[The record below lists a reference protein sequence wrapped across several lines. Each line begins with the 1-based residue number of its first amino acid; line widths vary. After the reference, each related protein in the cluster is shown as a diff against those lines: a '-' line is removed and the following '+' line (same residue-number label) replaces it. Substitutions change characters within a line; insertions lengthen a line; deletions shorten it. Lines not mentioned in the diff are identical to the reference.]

1 MRIFPKIKEIHIIYK
16 LKRIIKNK
24 KDFLYNLI
32 FLFRNK
38 TPFNVLI
45 KFIKSHFLKKDDLK
59 SNFYNHT
66 IFSDSDWFSSG
77 ISIFNKFMQ
86 NEKNFVKNILEIG
99 SYEGRSAIFF
109 LNYFNTSKITCVD
122 TWLGSHEHVRKME
135 EIEKNFD
142 KNLKPYENKL
152 IKHKTTSDNFF
163 LTNKLLFDLIY
174 IDGLHAYDQVKSDL
188 ENAYKFLRP
197 KGYLLIDD
205 YLWKFYP
212 ANKKNVINSTNEFI
226 QKYNNNLEVIYISS
240 QVLLKKNY
248 KYIFYF

>member
-1 MRIFPKIKEIHIIYK
+1 MRIFPKIKQIYIIYK
-16 LKRIIKNK
+16 LKKIIKNI
-24 KDFLYNLI
+24 KDFFYNLI
-32 FLFRNK
+32 FLIKNK
-38 TPFNVLI
+38 TPLNILI

-77 ISIFNKFMQ
+77 VSIFNKFMQ
-86 NEKNFVKNILEIG
+86 NEKGVVKNILEIG

-109 LNYFNTSKITCVD
+109 LNYFNASEITCVD
-122 TWLGSHEHVRKME
+122 TWLGSHEHVKKMG

-142 KNLKPYENKL
+142 NNLKLYENKL

-174 IDGLHAYDQVKSDL
+174 IDGLHTYDQVKSDL

-197 KGYLLIDD
+197 KGHLLIDD

-212 ANKKNVINSTNEFI
+212 TNKKNVINSANEFI

-240 QVLLKKNY
+240 QVLLKK
-248 KYIFYF
+248 KL

>member
-1 MRIFPKIKEIHIIYK
+1 MRIFPKIKQIYIIYK
-16 LKRIIKNK
+16 LKKIIKNI
-24 KDFLYNLI
+24 KDFFYNLL
-32 FLFRNK
+32 FLIKNK
-38 TPFNVLI
+38 TPLNILI

-66 IFSDSDWFSSG
+66 IFTESDWFSSG

-86 NEKNFVKNILEIG
+86 NEKNFVRNILEIG

-109 LNYFNTSKITCVD
+109 LNYFNASKITCVD

-142 KNLKPYENKL
+142 NNLKLYENKL

-212 ANKKNVINSTNEFI
+212 INKKNVINSANEFI
-226 QKYNNNLEVIYISS
+226 QKYNNNLELIYISE
-240 QVLLKKNY
+240 QVLLKK
-248 KYIFYF
+248 KGI

>member
-86 NEKNFVKNILEIG
+86 NDKNFVKNILEIG

-142 KNLKPYENKL
+142 NNLKLYENKL

-240 QVLLKKNY
+240 QVLLKK
-248 KYIFYF
+248 KL

>member
-1 MRIFPKIKEIHIIYK
+1 
-16 LKRIIKNK
+16 
-24 KDFLYNLI
+24 
-32 FLFRNK
+32 
-38 TPFNVLI
+38 
-45 KFIKSHFLKKDDLK
+45 
-59 SNFYNHT
+59 
-66 IFSDSDWFSSG
+66 
-77 ISIFNKFMQ
+77 MQ
-86 NEKNFVKNILEIG
+86 NDKNFVKNILEIG

-142 KNLKPYENKL
+142 NNLKLYENKL
-152 IKHKTTSDNFF
+152 IKPKTTSDNFF

-240 QVLLKKNY
+240 QVLLKK
-248 KYIFYF
+248 KL

>member
-1 MRIFPKIKEIHIIYK
+1 MRIFPKIKEIPVLRK
-16 LKRIIKNK
+16 LKITIRNK
-24 KDFLYNLI
+24 KDFFYNLI
-32 FLFRNK
+32 FLIRNK
-38 TPFNVLI
+38 TSLNILI
-45 KFIKSHFLKKDDLK
+45 KFIKSHFLKKYDLK

-66 IFSDSDWFSSG
+66 TFSDSDWFSSS

-86 NEKNFVKNILEIG
+86 NEKSVVKNILEVG

-109 LNYFNTSKITCVD
+109 LNYFNNSKITCVD

-142 KNLKPYENKL
+142 NNLKPYENKL

-174 IDGLHAYDQVKSDL
+174 IDGLHTYDQVKSDL

-212 ANKKNVINSTNEFI
+212 INKKNVINSANEFMK
-226 QKYNNNLEVIYISS
+226 KYNNNLEPIYISS
-240 QVLLKKNY
+240 QVLLKK
-248 KYIFYF
+248 KL

>member
-1 MRIFPKIKEIHIIYK
+1 MRIFPKIKEITVLYK
-16 LKRIIKNK
+16 LKITIKNK
-24 KDFLYNLI
+24 KDFFYNLI
-32 FLFRNK
+32 FLIRNK
-38 TPFNVLI
+38 TPLNILI
-45 KFIKSHFLKKDDLK
+45 KFIKSYFLKKCDLR
-59 SNFYNHT
+59 SNFYNNT
-66 IFSDSDWFSSG
+66 IFSDADWFSSG

-86 NEKNFVKNILEIG
+86 NERGVIKNILEVG

-109 LNYFNTSKITCVD
+109 LKYFNDSKITCVD

-142 KNLKPYENKL
+142 NNLKPYENKL
-152 IKHKTTSDNFF
+152 IKQKTTSDNFF

-174 IDGLHAYDQVKSDL
+174 IDGLHTYDQVKSDL

-212 ANKKNVINSTNEFI
+212 TNKKNVINSANEFM
-226 QKYNNNLEVIYISS
+226 QKYNDNLEVIYISG
-240 QVLLKKNY
+240 QVLLKK
-248 KYIFYF
+248 KL

>member
-66 IFSDSDWFSSG
+66 IFCDSDWFSSG

-86 NEKNFVKNILEIG
+86 NDKNFVKNILEIG

-142 KNLKPYENKL
+142 NNLKLYENKL

-188 ENAYKFLRP
+188 ENAYKILRP

-240 QVLLKKNY
+240 QVLLKK
-248 KYIFYF
+248 KL

>member
-86 NEKNFVKNILEIG
+86 NDKNFVKNILEIG

-142 KNLKPYENKL
+142 NNLKLYENKL

-212 ANKKNVINSTNEFI
+212 INKKNVINSANEFM
-226 QKYNNNLEVIYISS
+226 QKYNNNLELIYISE
-240 QVLLKKNY
+240 QVLLKK
-248 KYIFYF
+248 KGI

>member
-1 MRIFPKIKEIHIIYK
+1 MRIFPKIKEIPVLRK
-16 LKRIIKNK
+16 LKITIRNK
-24 KDFLYNLI
+24 KDFFYNLI
-32 FLFRNK
+32 FLIRNK
-38 TPFNVLI
+38 TSLNILI
-45 KFIKSHFLKKDDLK
+45 KFIKSHFLKKYDLK

-66 IFSDSDWFSSG
+66 IFSDSDWFSS
-77 ISIFNKFMQ
+77 SVPIFNKFMQ
-86 NEKNFVKNILEIG
+86 NEKSVIKNILEVG

-109 LNYFNTSKITCVD
+109 LNYFNNSKITCVD

-135 EIEKNFD
+135 VIEKNFD
-142 KNLKPYENKL
+142 NNLKPYENKL

-174 IDGLHAYDQVKSDL
+174 IDGLHTYDQVKSDL

-212 ANKKNVINSTNEFI
+212 INKKNVINSANEFME
-226 QKYNNNLEVIYISS
+226 KYNNNLEPIYISG
-240 QVLLKKNY
+240 QVLLKK
-248 KYIFYF
+248 KL